1 MFDHLIIRV
10 SDLEVMVPYYERVMA
25 TLGYHKGVEYPGG
38 TQFANDEDGDS
49 VWISPGQGG
58 RDRRRRVTMHG
69 APRAPTR

>member
-10 SDLEVMVPYYERVMA
+10 SDPEAMVPYYERVMA

-49 VWISPGQGG
+49 V
-58 RDRRRRVTMHG
+58 
-69 APRAPTR
+69 